1 MRHGKEADLFG
12 QAAHSPSIFEL
23 TRKLGSREVVDFCIP
38 CNPYFPT
45 PEMFDELADNLES
58 VLKFYPS
65 DAGTIAGQLA
75 QVLGPEP
82 GRPSRCPTAPPN

>member
-1 MRHGKEADLFG
+1 MFG

-23 TRKLGSREVVDFCIP
+23 TRQLGEDAERMVDFCIP

-45 PEMFDELADNLES
+45 PEMFDELAANLES

-65 DAGTIAGQLA
+65 DSR
-75 QVLGPEP
+75 P
-82 GRPSRCPTAPPN
+82 PSRCPTAPPS